1 MCGIIGYVGNDQQAV
16 EVILDGLS
24 KLEYRG
30 YDSAGLAIV
39 EEGRIFVDK
48 KSGKLSNLKE
58 SLKEKVHFANIGIG
72 HTRWATHG
80 VPSDVNSHPH
90 CSCDG
95 KVAIVH
101 NGIIENYSTLKLELI
116 EKGYKFISDTDS
128 EVIAQL
134 FSYFYNGDLLET
146 IKKVKDRLKGSY
158 ALGIIHEAEPEKI
171 VCTRKESPLIIGI
184 GKNSNFI
191 ASDVPAILKYT
202 RDVIF
207 LENDE
212 IAILEREKVRVYDK
226 NLNSIEKS
234 INKIQ
239 WDMEQASKNG
249 YPHFMLKE
257 IEEQPEVVNKT
268 LEFYTKEDGKEK
280 LTDLFEKIDFSKV
293 QEIDIIACGTAYY
306 AGLQGANYLKKI
318 ANFKS
323 NVEIAS
329 EYRYSDPIIDER
341 NVVIFV
347 SQSGETLDTL
357 MALRLAKSK
366 GAKTIAITNVVGST
380 ISREADVVIY
390 TLAGP
395 EISVASTKAYTAQ
408 VITFYLLS
416 LEISLKL
423 NRITEDKYKN
433 YILKAHSLN
442 GKIKEIFNSKEKI
455 KGIAET
461 IKDKKNG
468 FYIGR
473 GIDEKVAREGSLK
486 MKEITYIHTEAF
498 PAGEL
503 KHGTI
508 ALIENGTMVVV
519 VATQEDMIEKVV
531 SNIKELKAR
540 GAYIISITKNS
551 YKDIIDVSDEV
562 LAISDIDDILAPV
575 LAVIPAQLLAY
586 YTAVAKGLDVDKP
599 RNLAKS
605 VTVE

>member
-30 YDSAGLAIV
+30 YDSAGLAVV

-58 SLKEKVHFANIGIG
+58 SLKEKVHLANVGIG

-80 VPSDVNSHPH
+80 VPSDINSHPH

-101 NGIIENYSTLKLELI
+101 NGIIENYSALKSELI
-116 EKGYKFISDTDS
+116 GKGYKFISDTDS
-128 EVIAQL
+128 EVVAQL

-146 IKKVKDRLKGSY
+146 LKKVTERLRGSY

-171 VCTRKESPLIIGI
+171 VCARKESPLIIGV

-212 IAILEREKVRVYDK
+212 IGILEKEEVKVYDK
-226 NLNSIEKS
+226 NLNLIDKK

-280 LTDLFEKIDFSKV
+280 LTDLFEEIDFSKV
-293 QEIDIIACGTAYY
+293 QEIDIVACGTAYY

-318 ANFKS
+318 AQFRS

-329 EYRYSDPIIDER
+329 EFRYSDPIIDER
-341 NVVIFV
+341 NVVVFV

-408 VITFYLLS
+408 AITFYLLS
-416 LEISLKL
+416 LEIALKL
-423 NRITEDKYKN
+423 NKITEAEYKN
-433 YILKAHSLN
+433 YILKAYNLS
-442 GKIKEIFNSKEKI
+442 GKIEEIFDSKEKI

-461 IKDKKNG
+461 IKDKRNG

>member
-30 YDSAGLAIV
+30 YDSAGLAVV

-58 SLKEKVHFANIGIG
+58 SLKEKVHLANVGIG

-80 VPSDVNSHPH
+80 VPSDINSHPH

-101 NGIIENYSTLKLELI
+101 NGIIENYSALKSELI
-116 EKGYKFISDTDS
+116 GKGYKFISDTDS
-128 EVIAQL
+128 EVVAQL

-146 IKKVKDRLKGSY
+146 LKKVTERLRGSY

-171 VCTRKESPLIIGI
+171 VCARKESPLIIGV

-212 IAILEREKVRVYDK
+212 IGILEKEEVKVYDK
-226 NLNSIEKS
+226 NLNLIDKK

-239 WDMEQASKNG
+239 GDMEQASKNG

-280 LTDLFEKIDFSKV
+280 LTDLFEEIDFSKV
-293 QEIDIIACGTAYY
+293 QEIDIVACGTAYY

-318 ANFKS
+318 AQFRS

-329 EYRYSDPIIDER
+329 EFRYSDPIIDER
-341 NVVIFV
+341 NVVVFV

-408 VITFYLLS
+408 VTTFYLLS
-416 LEISLKL
+416 LEIALKL
-423 NRITEDKYKN
+423 NKITEAEYKN
-433 YILKAHSLN
+433 YILKAYNLS
-442 GKIKEIFNSKEKI
+442 GKIEEIFDSKEKI

-461 IKDKKNG
+461 IKDKRNG

-508 ALIENGTMVVV
+508 ALIENDTMVVV
-519 VATQEDMIEKVV
+519 VATQKDMVEKVV

-551 YKDIIDVSDEV
+551 YKDIIEVSDEV

>member
-30 YDSAGLAIV
+30 YDSAGLAVV

-58 SLKEKVHFANIGIG
+58 SLKEKVHLANIGIG

-80 VPSDVNSHPH
+80 VPSDINSHPH

-101 NGIIENYSTLKLELI
+101 NGIIENYSALKSELI

-128 EVIAQL
+128 EVVAQL

-146 IKKVKDRLKGSY
+146 LKKVTERLKGSY

-171 VCTRKESPLIIGI
+171 VCARKESPLIIGV

-212 IAILEREKVRVYDK
+212 IGILEKEEVKVYDK
-226 NLNSIEKS
+226 NLNLIDKK

-280 LTDLFEKIDFSKV
+280 LTDLFEEIDFSKV
-293 QEIDIIACGTAYY
+293 QEIDIVACGTAYY

-318 ANFKS
+318 AQFRS

-329 EYRYSDPIIDER
+329 EFRYSDPIIDER
-341 NVVIFV
+341 NVVVFV

-408 VITFYLLS
+408 VTTFYLLS
-416 LEISLKL
+416 LEIALKL
-423 NRITEDKYKN
+423 NKITETEYKN
-433 YILKAHSLN
+433 YILKAYNLS
-442 GKIKEIFNSKEKI
+442 GKIEEIFDSKEKI

-461 IKDKKNG
+461 IKDKRNG

-508 ALIENGTMVVV
+508 ALIENDTMVVV
-519 VATQEDMIEKVV
+519 VATQKDMVEKVV

>member
-30 YDSAGLAIV
+30 YDSAGLAVV

-58 SLKEKVHFANIGIG
+58 SLKEKVHLANIGIG

-80 VPSDVNSHPH
+80 VPSDINSHPH

-101 NGIIENYSTLKLELI
+101 NGIIENYSALKSELI

-128 EVIAQL
+128 EVVAQL

-146 IKKVKDRLKGSY
+146 LKKVTERLKGSY

-171 VCTRKESPLIIGI
+171 VCARKESPLIIGV

-191 ASDVPAILKYT
+191 ASDIPAILKYT

-212 IAILEREKVRVYDK
+212 IGILEKEEVKVYDK
-226 NLNSIEKS
+226 NLNSIDKK

-280 LTDLFEKIDFSKV
+280 LTDLFEEIDFSKV
-293 QEIDIIACGTAYY
+293 QEIDIVACGTAYY

-318 ANFKS
+318 AQFRS

-329 EYRYSDPIIDER
+329 EFRYSDPIIDNK

-408 VITFYLLS
+408 VMTFYLLS
-416 LEISLKL
+416 LEIALKL
-423 NRITEDKYKN
+423 NKITEAEYKN
-433 YILKAHSLN
+433 YILKAYNLS
-442 GKIKEIFNSKEKI
+442 GKIEEIFDSKEKI

-461 IKDKKNG
+461 IKDKRNG

-508 ALIENGTMVVV
+508 ALIEKGTMVVV
-519 VATQEDMIEKVV
+519 VATQKDMVEKVV

>member
-58 SLKEKVHFANIGIG
+58 SLKEKVHLANVGIG

-80 VPSDVNSHPH
+80 VPSDINSHPH

-101 NGIIENYSTLKLELI
+101 NGIIENYSALKSELI
-116 EKGYKFISDTDS
+116 GKGYKFISDTDS
-128 EVIAQL
+128 EVVAQL

-146 IKKVKDRLKGSY
+146 LKKVTERLRGSY

-171 VCTRKESPLIIGI
+171 VCARKESPLIIGV

-212 IAILEREKVRVYDK
+212 IGILEKEEVKVYDK
-226 NLNSIEKS
+226 NLNLIDKK

-280 LTDLFEKIDFSKV
+280 LTDLFEEIDFSKV
-293 QEIDIIACGTAYY
+293 QEIDIVACGTAYY

-318 ANFKS
+318 AQFRS

-329 EYRYSDPIIDER
+329 EFRYSDPIIDER
-341 NVVIFV
+341 NVVVFV

-390 TLAGP
+390 TLAGQ

-416 LEISLKL
+416 LEIALKL
-423 NRITEDKYKN
+423 NKITEVEYKN
-433 YILKAHSLN
+433 YILKAYNLS
-442 GKIKEIFNSKEKI
+442 GKIEEIFDSKEKI

-508 ALIENGTMVVV
+508 ALIENDTMVVA

>member
-30 YDSAGLAIV
+30 YDSAGLAVV

-58 SLKEKVHFANIGIG
+58 SLKEKVHLANVGIG

-80 VPSDVNSHPH
+80 VPSDINSHPH

-101 NGIIENYSTLKLELI
+101 NGIIENYSALKSELI
-116 EKGYKFISDTDS
+116 GKGYKFISDTDS
-128 EVIAQL
+128 EVVAQL

-146 IKKVKDRLKGSY
+146 LKKVTERLRGSY

-171 VCTRKESPLIIGI
+171 VCARKESPLIIGV

-212 IAILEREKVRVYDK
+212 IGILEKEEVKVYDK
-226 NLNSIEKS
+226 NLNLIDKK

-280 LTDLFEKIDFSKV
+280 LTDLFEEIDFSKV
-293 QEIDIIACGTAYY
+293 QEIDIVACGTAYY

-318 ANFKS
+318 AQFRS

-329 EYRYSDPIIDER
+329 EFRYSDPIIDER
-341 NVVIFV
+341 NVVVFV

-366 GAKTIAITNVVGST
+366 GARTIAITNVVGST

-416 LEISLKL
+416 LEIALKL
-423 NRITEDKYKN
+423 NKITEAEYKN
-433 YILKAHSLN
+433 YILKAYNLS
-442 GKIKEIFNSKEKI
+442 GKIEEIFDSKEKI

-461 IKDKKNG
+461 IKDKRNG

-562 LAISDIDDILAPV
+562 LAISDIGDILAPV

>member
-30 YDSAGLAIV
+30 YDSAGLAVV

-58 SLKEKVHFANIGIG
+58 SLKEKVHLANVGIG

-80 VPSDVNSHPH
+80 VPSDINSHPH

-101 NGIIENYSTLKLELI
+101 NGIIENYSALKSELI
-116 EKGYKFISDTDS
+116 GKGYKFISDTDS
-128 EVIAQL
+128 EVVAQL

-146 IKKVKDRLKGSY
+146 LKKVTERLRGSY

-171 VCTRKESPLIIGI
+171 VCARKESPLIIGV

-212 IAILEREKVRVYDK
+212 IGILEKEEVKVYDK
-226 NLNSIEKS
+226 NLNLIDKK

-280 LTDLFEKIDFSKV
+280 LTDLFEEIDFSKV
-293 QEIDIIACGTAYY
+293 QEIDIVACGTAYY

-318 ANFKS
+318 AQFRS

-329 EYRYSDPIIDER
+329 EFRYSDPIIDER
-341 NVVIFV
+341 NVVVFV

-416 LEISLKL
+416 LEIALKL
-423 NRITEDKYKN
+423 NKITEAEYKN
-433 YILKAHSLN
+433 YILKAYNLS
-442 GKIKEIFNSKEKI
+442 GKIEEIFDSKEKI

-461 IKDKKNG
+461 IKDKRNG

-508 ALIENGTMVVV
+508 ALIENDTMVVV

-540 GAYIISITKNS
+540 RAYIISITKNS

>member
-30 YDSAGLAIV
+30 YDSAGLAVV

-58 SLKEKVHFANIGIG
+58 SLKEKVHLANVGIG

-80 VPSDVNSHPH
+80 VPSDINSHPH

-101 NGIIENYSTLKLELI
+101 NGIIENYSALKSELI
-116 EKGYKFISDTDS
+116 GKGYKFISDTDS
-128 EVIAQL
+128 EVVAQL

-146 IKKVKDRLKGSY
+146 LKKVTERLRGSY

-171 VCTRKESPLIIGI
+171 VCARKESPLIIGV

-212 IAILEREKVRVYDK
+212 IGILEKEEVKVYDK
-226 NLNSIEKS
+226 NLNLIDKK

-280 LTDLFEKIDFSKV
+280 LTDLFEEIDFSKV
-293 QEIDIIACGTAYY
+293 QEIDIVACGTAYY

-318 ANFKS
+318 AQFRS

-329 EYRYSDPIIDER
+329 EFRYSDPIIDER
-341 NVVIFV
+341 NVVVFV

-416 LEISLKL
+416 LEIALKL
-423 NRITEDKYKN
+423 NKITEVEYKN
-433 YILKAHSLN
+433 YILKAYNLS
-442 GKIKEIFNSKEKI
+442 GKIEEIFDSKEKI

-461 IKDKKNG
+461 IKDKRNG

-508 ALIENGTMVVV
+508 ALIENGIMVVV

>member
-30 YDSAGLAIV
+30 YDSAGLAVV

-58 SLKEKVHFANIGIG
+58 SLKEKVHLANVGIG

-80 VPSDVNSHPH
+80 VPSDINSHPH

-101 NGIIENYSTLKLELI
+101 NGIIENYSALKSELI
-116 EKGYKFISDTDS
+116 GKGYKFISDTDS
-128 EVIAQL
+128 EVVAQL

-146 IKKVKDRLKGSY
+146 LKKVTERLRGSY

-171 VCTRKESPLIIGI
+171 VCARKESPLIIGV

-212 IAILEREKVRVYDK
+212 IGILEKEEVKVYDK
-226 NLNSIEKS
+226 NLNLIDKK

-280 LTDLFEKIDFSKV
+280 LTDLFEEIDFSKV
-293 QEIDIIACGTAYY
+293 QEIDIVACGTAYY

-318 ANFKS
+318 AQFRS

-329 EYRYSDPIIDER
+329 EFRYSDPIIDER
-341 NVVIFV
+341 NVVVFV

-416 LEISLKL
+416 LEIALKL
-423 NRITEDKYKN
+423 NKITEAEYKN
-433 YILKAHSLN
+433 YILKAYNLS
-442 GKIKEIFNSKEKI
+442 GKIEEIFDSKEKI

-461 IKDKKNG
+461 IKDKRNG

>member
-30 YDSAGLAIV
+30 YDSAGLAVV

-58 SLKEKVHFANIGIG
+58 SLKEKVHLANIGIG

-80 VPSDVNSHPH
+80 VPSDINSHPH

-101 NGIIENYSTLKLELI
+101 NGIIENYSALKSELI

-128 EVIAQL
+128 EVVAQL

-146 IKKVKDRLKGSY
+146 LKKVTERLKGSY

-171 VCTRKESPLIIGI
+171 VCARKESPLIIGV

-191 ASDVPAILKYT
+191 ASDIPAILKYT

-212 IAILEREKVRVYDK
+212 IGILEKEEVKVYDK
-226 NLNSIEKS
+226 NLNSIDKK

-239 WDMEQASKNG
+239 WDMEQASKNR

-280 LTDLFEKIDFSKV
+280 LTDLFEEIDFSKV
-293 QEIDIIACGTAYY
+293 QEIDIVACGTAYY

-318 ANFKS
+318 AQFRS

-329 EYRYSDPIIDER
+329 EFRYSDPIIDER
-341 NVVIFV
+341 NVVVFV

-408 VITFYLLS
+408 VTTFYLLS
-416 LEISLKL
+416 LEIALKL
-423 NRITEDKYKN
+423 NKITEAEYKN
-433 YILKAHSLN
+433 YILKAYNLS
-442 GKIKEIFNSKEKI
+442 GKIEEIFDSKEKI

-461 IKDKKNG
+461 IKDKRNG

-508 ALIENGTMVVV
+508 ALIENDTMVVV
-519 VATQEDMIEKVV
+519 VATQKDMVEKVV

>member
-30 YDSAGLAIV
+30 YDSAGLAVV

-58 SLKEKVHFANIGIG
+58 SLKEKVHLANVGIG

-80 VPSDVNSHPH
+80 VPSDINSHPH

-101 NGIIENYSTLKLELI
+101 NGIIENYSALKSELI
-116 EKGYKFISDTDS
+116 GKGYKFISDTDS
-128 EVIAQL
+128 EVVAQL

-146 IKKVKDRLKGSY
+146 LKKVTERLRGSY

-171 VCTRKESPLIIGI
+171 VCARKESPLIIGV

-212 IAILEREKVRVYDK
+212 IGILEKEEVKVYDK
-226 NLNSIEKS
+226 NLNLIDKK

-280 LTDLFEKIDFSKV
+280 LTDLFEEIDFSKV
-293 QEIDIIACGTAYY
+293 QEIDIVACGTAYY

-318 ANFKS
+318 AQFRS

-329 EYRYSDPIIDER
+329 EFRYSDPIIDER
-341 NVVIFV
+341 NVVVFI

-408 VITFYLLS
+408 VTTFYLLS
-416 LEISLKL
+416 LEIALKL
-423 NRITEDKYKN
+423 NKITEAEYKN
-433 YILKAHSLN
+433 YILKAYNLS
-442 GKIKEIFNSKEKI
+442 GKIEEIFDSKEKI
-455 KGIAET
+455 KGIAES
-461 IKDKKNG
+461 IKDKRNG

-508 ALIENGTMVVV
+508 ALIENDTMVVV
-519 VATQEDMIEKVV
+519 VATQKDMVEKVV

>member
-30 YDSAGLAIV
+30 YDSAGLAVV

-58 SLKEKVHFANIGIG
+58 SLKEKVHLANIGIG

-80 VPSDVNSHPH
+80 VPSDINSHPH

-101 NGIIENYSTLKLELI
+101 NGIIENYSALKSELI
-116 EKGYKFISDTDS
+116 GKGYKFISDTDS
-128 EVIAQL
+128 EVVAQL

-146 IKKVKDRLKGSY
+146 LKKVTERLRGSY

-171 VCTRKESPLIIGI
+171 VCARKESPLIIGV

-341 NVVIFV
+341 NVVVFV

-433 YILKAHSLN
+433 YILKAYSLN

-551 YKDIIDVSDEV
+551 YKDIIEVSDKV
-562 LAISDIDDILAPV
+562 LYISDIDDILAPV
-575 LAVIPAQLLAY
+575 LAVIPAQLFAY

>member
-30 YDSAGLAIV
+30 YDSAGLAVV

-101 NGIIENYSTLKLELI
+101 NGIIENYSALKSELI

-171 VCTRKESPLIIGI
+171 VCARKESPLIIGV

-212 IAILEREKVRVYDK
+212 IGILEKEEVKVYDK
-226 NLNSIEKS
+226 NLNLIDKK

-280 LTDLFEKIDFSKV
+280 LTDLFEEIDFSKV
-293 QEIDIIACGTAYY
+293 QEIDIVACGTAYY

-329 EYRYSDPIIDER
+329 EYRYSDPIVDER

-416 LEISLKL
+416 LEIALKL
-423 NRITEDKYKN
+423 NKITEAEYKN
-433 YILKAHSLN
+433 YILKAYNLS
-442 GKIKEIFNSKEKI
+442 GKIEEIFDSKEKI

-461 IKDKKNG
+461 IKDKRNG

>member
-1 MCGIIGYVGNDQQAV
+1 MCGIIGYVGNDQKAV

-30 YDSAGLAIV
+30 YDSAGLAII

-48 KSGKLSNLKE
+48 KSGKLDNLKN
-58 SLKEKVHFANIGIG
+58 SLKEGIHQANVGIG

-80 VPSDVNSHPH
+80 VPTDVNSHPH

-101 NGIIENYSTLKLELI
+101 NGIIENYSSLKEELKA
-116 EKGYKFISDTDS
+116 KGYKFTSDTDS
-128 EVIAQL
+128 EVVAQL
-134 FSYFYNGDLLET
+134 FSYLYAGDLLDT
-146 IKKVKDRLKGSY
+146 IKKVRERIRGSY
-158 ALGIIHEAEPEKI
+158 ALGIIHEEQPDKI
-171 VCTRKESPLIIGI
+171 ICTRKESPLIIGL
-184 GKNSNFI
+184 GKDKNFI

-212 IAILEREKVRVYDK
+212 IALIEEDKVTIYDK
-226 NLNSIEKS
+226 DGKVIDKP
-234 INKIQ
+234 ITKIQ

-257 IEEQPEVVNKT
+257 IEEQPKVVEKT
-268 LEFYTKEDGKEK
+268 LEIYVKENG
-280 LTDLFEKIDFSKV
+280 KIDFGSAFEQLEFDKIK
-293 QEIDIIACGTAYY
+293 EIDIVACGTAYY
-306 AGLQGANYLKKI
+306 AGLQGAYYFKKLAKLKTD
-318 ANFKS
+318 
-323 NVEIAS
+323 VDIAS
-329 EYRYSDPIIDER
+329 EYRYSDPFLDGS
-341 NVVIFV
+341 NLVIFI

-357 MALRLAKSK
+357 MALKLAKSK
-366 GAKTIAITNVVGST
+366 GAKTVAVTNVVGST

-395 EISVASTKAYTAQ
+395 EISVASTKAYTTQ
-408 VITFYLLS
+408 VVTFYLMALYTAFKCNRLS
-416 LEISLKL
+416 KE
-423 NRITEDKYKN
+423 EYKN
-433 YILKAHSLN
+433 YLEKAYSL
-442 GKIKEIFNSKEKI
+442 GEKIGNIFFNKEKI
-455 KGIAET
+455 KKIAEE
-461 IKDKKNG
+461 IKDKRNG

-486 MKEITYIHTEAF
+486 MKEITYIHTESF

-508 ALIENGTMVVV
+508 ALIENGTMVVT
-519 VATQEDMIEKVV
+519 VATQRDMIEKTA

-540 GAYIISITKNS
+540 GAFVIAITKSDYKEIIENS
-551 YKDIIDVSDEV
+551 DRVILIDE
-562 LAISDIDDILAPV
+562 IDDILAPL
-575 LAVIPAQLLAY
+575 LAVIPAQLFAY